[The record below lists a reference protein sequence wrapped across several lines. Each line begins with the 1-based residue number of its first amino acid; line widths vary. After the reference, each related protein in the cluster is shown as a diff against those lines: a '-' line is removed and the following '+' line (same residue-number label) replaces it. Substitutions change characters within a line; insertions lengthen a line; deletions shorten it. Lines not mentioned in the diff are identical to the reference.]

1 MFKKKLLR
9 HLKKKKLKCYKSLS
23 IYLFSTYKKMSEI
36 VVRKL
41 CDEKLRYVLFS
52 ENIVGRYSDKTAK
65 YMKKRS

>member
-1 MFKKKLLR
+1 
-9 HLKKKKLKCYKSLS
+9 
-23 IYLFSTYKKMSEI
+23 MSEI

-65 YMKKRS
+65 YMKKRSWCGMFILYEKNVL